1 MHHPCADRGRNP
13 CRTDKANLSR
23 VTVSEFFGERRGDV
37 VRRLLLLLFFAI
49 QLAGVVYARLVPTRY
64 LSWAPYDQISFFQI
78 EVDVRGTRLTPGEV
92 QSRYR
97 LPASGREN
105 RSIHHVLDAVALYE
119 QTYGAGDSAAVR
131 VRYTVNRGEEELW
144 TYPR

>member
-1 MHHPCADRGRNP
+1 M
-13 CRTDKANLSR
+13 
-23 VTVSEFFGERRGDV
+23 TVSASFGERRGDTL
-37 VRRLLLLLFFAI
+37 RRLFLLVFFAI

-64 LSWAPYDQISFFQI
+64 LSWAPYDQVSFFEI
-78 EVDVRGTRLTPGEV
+78 EVDVRGKRLTPVEV
-92 QSRYR
+92 RARYR

-131 VRYTVNRGEEELW
+131 IRYTVNRGEEEVW

>member
-1 MHHPCADRGRNP
+1 M
-13 CRTDKANLSR
+13 
-23 VTVSEFFGERRGDV
+23 TVSAFFGERRGDAL
-37 VRRLLLLLFFAI
+37 RRFFLLLFFAI
-49 QLAGVVYARLVPTRY
+49 QLVGIVYARLLPTRY
-64 LSWAPYDQISFFQI
+64 LSWAPYDQISFFEI
-78 EVDVRGTRLTPGEV
+78 EVDVRGKRLTPGEV
-92 QSRYR
+92 QARYR

-131 VRYTVNRGEEELW
+131 IRYTVNRGAEDVW

>member
-1 MHHPCADRGRNP
+1 MTEN
-13 CRTDKANLSR
+13 
-23 VTVSEFFGERRGDV
+23 EFFVERHGGAL
-37 VRRLLLLLFFAI
+37 RRLFLLLFFAI

-64 LSWAPYDQISFFQI
+64 LSWAPYDQISFYEI
-78 EVDVRGTRLTPGEV
+78 EADVRGTPLSPEEV
-92 QSRYR
+92 EARYR

-131 VRYTVNRGEEELW
+131 IRFTVNRGEEEVW

>member
-1 MHHPCADRGRNP
+1 MNRA
-13 CRTDKANLSR
+13 
-23 VTVSEFFGERRGDV
+23 VTRL
-37 VRRLLLLLFFAI
+37 RRLFLLLFFGI

-64 LSWAPYDQISFFQI
+64 LSWAPYDQISFFDI
-78 EVDVRGTRLTPGEV
+78 EVDVRGKRLTPDEIEA
-92 QSRYR
+92 RYR

-119 QTYGAGDSAAVR
+119 GTYGAADSAAVR
-131 VRYTVNRGEEELW
+131 IRYTVNGGAEESW

>member
-1 MHHPCADRGRNP
+1 M
-13 CRTDKANLSR
+13 TS
-23 VTVSEFFGERRGDV
+23 
-37 VRRLLLLLFFAI
+37 RRLFLFLFFAI

-64 LSWAPYDQISFFQI
+64 LSWAPYDQISFFEI
-78 EVDVRGTRLTPGEV
+78 EVDLRGKRLSPGEV
-92 QSRYR
+92 EQRYR

-119 QTYGAGDSAAVR
+119 QTYGASDSAAIR
-131 VRYTVNRGEEELW
+131 IRYVVNRGAEEVW